1 MPIFYNDQRIH
12 VTSQSL
18 SEVNPPFP
26 SKHSQYPFQIYMKPL
41 EELARGSNSI
51 LDREQV
57 KTLFGPVADIA
68 HHHEL
73 FYSALLSR
81 TLDWHIQQKIG
92 DIFMSSVS
100 NVGQLLSFFH
110 RSCDEP
116 CQVVGCGHGG
126 LDGHVSYRA
135 VLIKSLY
142 HACSSQLWCGS
153 TRNSCIE
160 VT

>member
-1 MPIFYNDQRIH
+1 
-12 VTSQSL
+12 
-18 SEVNPPFP
+18 
-26 SKHSQYPFQIYMKPL
+26 MKPL

-100 NVGQLLSFFH
+100 NVG
-110 RSCDEP
+110 
-116 CQVVGCGHGG
+116 
-126 LDGHVSYRA
+126 
-135 VLIKSLY
+135 
-142 HACSSQLWCGS
+142 
-153 TRNSCIE
+153 
-160 VT
+160 

>member
-1 MPIFYNDQRIH
+1 
-12 VTSQSL
+12 
-18 SEVNPPFP
+18 
-26 SKHSQYPFQIYMKPL
+26 MKPL

-92 DIFMSSVS
+92 DIFMSSVGNNGFS
-100 NVGQLLSFFH
+100 VADPENLEG
-110 RSCDEP
+110 
-116 CQVVGCGHGG
+116 
-126 LDGHVSYRA
+126 
-135 VLIKSLY
+135 
-142 HACSSQLWCGS
+142 WC
-153 TRNSCIE
+153 I
-160 VT
+160 